1 MANNVK
7 ENIMVLAFPRDEFK
21 RDELNKL
28 NDKELFD
35 LAVSY
40 SHIEIWPTLL
50 AFQYASNS
58 GIVDINNYWI
68 YFKEKGKKG

>member
-21 RDELNKL
+21 RDELNNL

-50 AFQYASNS
+50 AFQYTSNS
-58 GIVDINNYWI
+58 GIVDMNNYWI
-68 YFKEKGKKG
+68 YFKEKGKKE

>member
-1 MANNVK
+1 MANSI
-7 ENIMVLAFPRDEFK
+7 ENIMVLGFPRDEFK
-21 RDELNKL
+21 RDELNSL

-40 SHIEIWPTLL
+40 SHIQIWPTLL